1 MTTSTKPVAMIVGGG
16 SGIGADAAKKMSE
29 LGYEVAILSS
39 SGKGEA
45 LAIELGG
52 VGFTGSNLVPADL
65 EAFVG
70 ATMERF
76 GRIDALIN
84 CTGHGP
90 KGPIMDI
97 SDEDWHLGMD
107 YYLLNVI
114 RAARLVTPIMLAQG
128 SGSIVNVST
137 FAVFEP
143 DPDFPTS
150 AVFRAGL
157 ASYSKLFADKHAAQG
172 VRMNNVLPGFIDS
185 LPEKEDRVARIP
197 AGRYANV
204 RELSETIAFLATDA
218 SSYITGQNLRVD
230 GGLTRSV

>member
-1 MTTSTKPVAMIVGGG
+1 MSSKPVAVIVGGG
-16 SGIGADAAKKMSE
+16 SGIGADAARKMHE
-29 LGYEVAILSS
+29 IGYDVAVMSS

-45 LAIELGG
+45 LGNELGG
-52 VGFTGSNLVPADL
+52 LGFTGSNLDVADL
-65 EAFVG
+65 EAFVA
-70 ATMERF
+70 ATMNQF
-76 GRIDALIN
+76 GRIDVVIN
-84 CTGHGP
+84 CAGHGP
-90 KGPIMDI
+90 KGDLLSI

-107 YYLLNVI
+107 YYFLNVV
-114 RAARLVTPIMLAQG
+114 RMTRLVAPIMEAQG
-128 SGSIVNVST
+128 SGAIVNVST

-157 ASYSKLFADKHAAQG
+157 AGYTKLFADKYAAKG

-185 LPEKEDRVARIP
+185 LPEKEDRRVRIP
-197 AGRYANV
+197 AGRYARV

-230 GGLTRSV
+230 GGLTQSV